1 MTTLPRSTDYS
12 EEVAAHICEEIT
24 SGRSLR
30 SICKDKE
37 TDWGEWYRLMG
48 ERLGAKTINIG
59 VAGTRLA
66 YTGQNTTPEHARALQ
81 YLATKF
87 ATAIKTGDW
96 SGLIAAAEADHVAD
110 PTLNGDFRRAIN
122 SATAIDWASVEVCL
136 FSFGTNDWSAGVPLG
151 IDADT
156 TESSSLRGAMNF
168 IVSEISAT
176 ISEDAYRLRR
186 AALAK
191 RSSRR

>member
-1 MTTLPRSTDYS
+1 MTLT
-12 EEVAAHICEEIT
+12 A
-24 SGRSLR
+24 
-30 SICKDKE
+30 
-37 TDWGEWYRLMG
+37 
-48 ERLGAKTINIG
+48 GASQK
-59 VAGTRLA
+59 A
-66 YTGQNTTPEHARALQ
+66 ARA
-81 YLATKF
+81 ARAGPKRSPRPAPRCSTKF

-122 SATAIDWASVEVCL
+122 SAAAIDWASVEVCL